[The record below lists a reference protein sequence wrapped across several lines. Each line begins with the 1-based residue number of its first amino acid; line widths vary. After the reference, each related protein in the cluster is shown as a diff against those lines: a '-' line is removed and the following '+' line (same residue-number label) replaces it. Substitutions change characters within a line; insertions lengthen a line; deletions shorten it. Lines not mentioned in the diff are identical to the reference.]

1 MPQLAAGLAWL
12 FLLFHDVIPA
22 INHVTQGFAAY
33 YGAAYAVL
41 HGGAADLNNNLAF
54 QGWLTQAGIGVREV
68 YQGNSPT
75 LALLMTPLTPFSPAL
90 AQTIWLVLN
99 VAMLITCMVLVIRL
113 CGANN
118 SSTSTRWWIATVVPL
133 LVGIR
138 ANIQFGQV
146 YILLALLALCALAA
160 MRDLP
165 HPLNPPLR
173 IQRGG
178 SERLQTYDLAAS
190 AAIGAMIVIKPF
202 YGVIAIL
209 LLLLSRRWRTAL
221 IAVIVVVIVVVA
233 SLPLLADAWP
243 GFLNAQVIIGQIPWA
258 GIPANQTLNSMFQH
272 LFVFTPDWNT
282 APLLDAPWLAAV
294 LYYGLSGALIT
305 VTLWRAR
312 KHDPLWLWLPALALM
327 PILAPVGE
335 VHHEAL
341 LLFSAAMAI
350 TRLRSVKTDEPLSP
364 TLSPHAGK
372 GSQTRITSPSL
383 RAGRDLGRG
392 KLNIQLAVVIFVA
405 LALLI
410 IPWPNLNDPALWGG
424 WHGLL
429 AYPRLYGA
437 LLLWAA
443 LV

>member
-75 LALLMTPLTPFSPAL
+75 LALLMIPLTPFGPAL
-90 AQTIWLVLN
+90 TQTIWLVLN
-99 VAMLITCMVLVIRL
+99 VAMLITCTVLVIRL

-118 SSTSTRWWIATVVPL
+118 FSTSTRWWIAAIAPL
-133 LVGIR
+133 LVGVR

-146 YILLALLALCALAA
+146 YILLALLALCALVAL
-160 MRDLP
+160 RDAP

-173 IQRGG
+173 FQSGG
-178 SERLQTYDLAAS
+178 SERLLPYDLAAG
-190 AAIGAMIVIKPF
+190 AAIGAMILIKPF

-209 LLLLSRRWRTAL
+209 LLIWSGRFRAAL
-221 IAVIVVVIVVVA
+221 IAVIVIVIVVVA
-233 SLPLLADAWP
+233 SLPLLAGAWP
-243 GFLNAQVIIGQIPWA
+243 GFLNAQVIISQIPWA
-258 GIPANQTLNSMFQH
+258 GISANQTLNSMFQH

-294 LYYGLSGALIT
+294 LYYGLSGVLIT
-305 VTLWRAR
+305 VTLWRSR
-312 KHDPLWLWLPALALM
+312 KHDPLWIWLPTLALM

-341 LLFSAAMAI
+341 LLFPVAMAV
-350 TRLRSVKTDEPLSP
+350 TRLRGVKGDLPLSP
-364 TLSPHAGK
+364 TLSPQAGK
-372 GSQTRITSPSL
+372 GSQTRLTSPSL
-383 RAGRDLGRG
+383 LAGRDLGRG
-392 KLNIQLAVVIFVA
+392 KLNIQIVVMIVVA
-405 LALLI
+405 MALLI